1 MRKKLILIITALL
14 LVMCSLLT
22 ACTFE
27 LDLDSCTGK
36 EPPAT
41 EDEITGELP
50 PDDKDDTTEE
60 LPSEDEE
67 TSDMAFSFEI
77 EDDGFFYPTFIGI
90 VTLDYC
96 PDKVT
101 VVCNSIETTL
111 KPTKIDYVNEL
122 YEIRYEQQIIY
133 DYLKKGNHTATVYSY
148 FNSTKNTLTET
159 LTLKANY
166 DYGAVNILNYQ
177 TGESGIAM
185 DVVGNYSGTH

>member
-27 LDLDSCTGK
+27 FDLQSCTGK
-36 EPPAT
+36 EPGIG
-41 EDEITGELP
+41 DEITGELT
-50 PDDKDDTTEE
+50 PDDNDDIIGE
-60 LPSEDEE
+60 LPSEEE

-77 EDDGFFYPTFIGI
+77 EEDGFFYPTFIGI

-96 PDKVT
+96 PEKVT
-101 VVCNSIETTL
+101 VVCNGIETTL
-111 KPTKIDYVNEL
+111 TPTKIDCVNEL

-148 FNSTKNTLTET
+148 LNSTKKVLTET

-166 DYGAVNILNYQ
+166 DYEAVNILNYQ
-177 TGESGIAM
+177 TGKSGVAM
-185 DVVGNYSGTH
+185 DKVNNYSGAH